1 MMSMKRSALCNRQ
14 QLCCYSFPTIVEMA
28 HSSEVTALGPC
39 LERRDHWP
47 SDVIPS
53 SPRVTAVDSQ
63 GPGL

>member
-1 MMSMKRSALCNRQ
+1 MLGNRQ
-14 QLCCYSFPTIVEMA
+14 QLCRSSFSTIVEMA
-28 HSSEVTALGPC
+28 YSSEVTALGPC
-39 LERRDHWP
+39 LEGETHWP